1 MIFALLLIV
10 TTMLLVSALV
20 SAARQTL
27 AAGQAVDEGAPA
39 PLVHVEAPAGFVAPI
54 VVVISDATGRSFRV
68 TIDEYGQQHPEPMMN
83 LN

>member
-1 MIFALLLIV
+1 MIFVLLLIGGM
-10 TTMLLVSALV
+10 MLLIGALMTK
-20 SAARQTL
+20 ARQAVL
-27 AAGQAVDEGAPA
+27 ERQAADEGTQV
-39 PLVHVEAPAGFVAPI
+39 PLVNIEAPAGFVAPI